1 MTVEFDKSFER
12 WLSKINNKA
21 VFGRIEKAILQMESA
36 ESIDQIRN
44 VKKLTGFKT
53 YYRVKLGNHRI
64 GFERINKSTIRLL
77 IIADRKDIYKKF
89 PK

>member
-21 VFGRIEKAILQMESA
+21 LLGRIEKAILQMELT
-36 ESIDQIRN
+36 ESIDQIHN
-44 VKKLTGFKT
+44 VKKLTGFKKF
-53 YYRVKLGNHRI
+53 YHVKLDNHRI

-77 IIADRKDIYKKF
+77 IVADRKEIYKKF